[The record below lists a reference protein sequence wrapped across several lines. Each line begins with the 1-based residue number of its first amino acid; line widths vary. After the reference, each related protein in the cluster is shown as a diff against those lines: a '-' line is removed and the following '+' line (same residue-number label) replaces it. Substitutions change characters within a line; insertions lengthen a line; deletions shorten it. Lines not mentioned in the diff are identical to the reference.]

1 MNRLMSL
8 AFAIL
13 CVAACARSSARPQ
26 AQRAVRAQP
35 AATARPAA
43 LPPMP
48 SAEEH
53 EAEEQRELMEAVR
66 GMSAFAPDDE
76 GARGF
81 VAAFA
86 HECAMRDR
94 EGIERF
100 EHELTA
106 DRTRFDLALDFEG
119 ARQLRDRVIPTIEP
133 GVRALAQRLGAL
145 RGPLTVTVRSALG
158 GDFADGQAHGF
169 NPAITTVRAHLRSA
183 VRFHR
188 VEVAGADG
196 QRVVIEPMAYL
207 AGRWT
212 WIGEPWSAVTPTVP
226 ATPVAGP
233 AGIAAAH

>member
-1 MNRLMSL
+1 MNRLTSF

-26 AQRAVRAQP
+26 AQRSARVQT
-35 AATARPAA
+35 AATAPAA

-66 GMSAFAPDDE
+66 GMSAYAPDDE

-86 HECAMRDR
+86 HECAMHDR
-94 EGIERF
+94 EGVERF
-100 EHELTA
+100 EHELVA
-106 DRTRFDLALDFEG
+106 DRRRFELALDFEG
-119 ARQLRDRVIPTIEP
+119 ARVLRDRVIPTIEP
-133 GVRALAQRLGAL
+133 GARAIEQRLAAL
-145 RGPLTVTVRSALG
+145 RGPLTITVRSALG
-158 GDFADGQAHGF
+158 RDFADGQAHGF
-169 NPAITTVRAHLRSA
+169 NPGITAVRAHLRGA

-196 QRVVIEPMAYL
+196 QRVVIEPMAFL

-212 WIGEPWSAVTPTVP
+212 WLGEPWSAVTPVVP
-226 ATPVAGP
+226 TTPVAGP
-233 AGIAAAH
+233 AGATAAR

>member
-1 MNRLMSL
+1 MNRLTSL

-26 AQRAVRAQP
+26 AQRAARAHS
-35 AATARPAA
+35 AARPAA
-43 LPPMP
+43 LPAMP
-48 SAEEH
+48 SAAEH

-86 HECAMRDR
+86 RECAAHDR

-100 EHELTA
+100 ERELVA
-106 DRTRFDLALDFEG
+106 DRRRFDLALDFEG

-133 GVRALAQRLGAL
+133 GVRAIEARLGSL
-145 RGPLTVTVRSALG
+145 RGPLTITVRSALG
-158 GDFADGQAHGF
+158 RDFADGQAHGF
-169 NPAITTVRAHLRSA
+169 NPGITAVKAHLRGA

-188 VEVAGADG
+188 VEVASPDG
-196 QRVVIEPMAYL
+196 QRVVIEPMAFL

-212 WIGEPWSAVTPTVP
+212 WLGEPWSAVAPTAP
-226 ATPVAGP
+226 ATPVTGP
-233 AGIAAAH
+233 AGGAAAR